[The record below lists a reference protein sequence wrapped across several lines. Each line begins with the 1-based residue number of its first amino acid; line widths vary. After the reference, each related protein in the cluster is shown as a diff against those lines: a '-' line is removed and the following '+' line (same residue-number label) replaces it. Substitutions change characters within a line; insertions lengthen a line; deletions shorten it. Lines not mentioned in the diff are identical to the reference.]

1 MASKRRARNYQLK
14 RSKERRNLEK
24 CITMTKK
31 NPKTIN
37 DYLDGKY
44 GKDGTESRGEF
55 KQKAQAYM
63 VAELVKEARKKAKL
77 TQEELAQKV
86 HLKRPH
92 ISRIERAETDVRIST
107 LQKIAQGLGGNLSIS
122 FDV

>member
-1 MASKRRARNYQLK
+1 MASKRRVKNYQGKKLRK
-14 RSKERRNLEK
+14 RRNLEK
-24 CITMTKK
+24 CILMAKK

-37 DYLDGKY
+37 DYLNRKY
-44 GKDGTESRGEF
+44 GEKGTESRSKF
-55 KQKAQAYM
+55 TQKAQAYM
-63 VAELVKEARKKAKL
+63 VAELVKDARKKAKL

-122 FDV
+122 FGV

>member
-1 MASKRRARNYQLK
+1 
-14 RSKERRNLEK
+14 
-24 CITMTKK
+24 MTKK

-44 GKDGTESRGEF
+44 GESGTESRSEF

-63 VAELVKEARKKAKL
+63 VAELVKNARKKAKL

-107 LQKIAQGLGGNLSIS
+107 LQKIAQGLGGNLSIN
-122 FDV
+122 FDI

>member
-1 MASKRRARNYQLK
+1 
-14 RSKERRNLEK
+14 
-24 CITMTKK
+24 MTKK

-44 GKDGTESRGEF
+44 GESGTESRSEF

-63 VAELVKEARKKAKL
+63 VAELVKGARKKAKL

-107 LQKIAQGLGGNLSIS
+107 LHKIAQGLGGNLTIS

>member
-1 MASKRRARNYQLK
+1 
-14 RSKERRNLEK
+14 
-24 CITMTKK
+24 MTKK

-37 DYLDGKY
+37 DYLNRKY
-44 GKDGTESRGEF
+44 GKKGTESRSDF
-55 KQKAQAYM
+55 THKVQAFM

-86 HLKRPH
+86 QLKRPH

-107 LQKIAQGLGGNLSIS
+107 LQKIAQGLGGNLSIT

>member
-1 MASKRRARNYQLK
+1 
-14 RSKERRNLEK
+14 
-24 CITMTKK
+24 MTKK

-37 DYLDGKY
+37 DYLDRKY
-44 GKDGTESRGEF
+44 GESGTESRSKF

-63 VAELVKEARKKAKL
+63 VAELVKDARKKAKL

-107 LQKIAQGLGGNLSIS
+107 LQKIAHGLGGNLSIS

>member
-1 MASKRRARNYQLK
+1 MMK
-14 RSKERRNLEK
+14 
-24 CITMTKK
+24 KK

-37 DYLDGKY
+37 DHLNRKY
-44 GKDGTESRGEF
+44 GERGTESRSEF
-55 KQKAQAYM
+55 SQKAQAYM

-86 HLKRPH
+86 QLKRPH

-107 LQKIAQGLGGNLSIS
+107 LHKIAQGLGGHLLIS
-122 FDV
+122 FDL

>member
-1 MASKRRARNYQLK
+1 M
-14 RSKERRNLEK
+14 
-24 CITMTKK
+24 MKK
-31 NPKTIN
+31 ANPKTIN
-37 DYLDGKY
+37 DYLDSKY
-44 GKDGTESRGEF
+44 GESGTESRSEF

-122 FDV
+122 FDL

>member
-1 MASKRRARNYQLK
+1 
-14 RSKERRNLEK
+14 
-24 CITMTKK
+24 MTKK

-37 DYLDGKY
+37 EYLDSKY
-44 GKDGTESRGEF
+44 GEKGTASRSDF
-55 KQKAQAYM
+55 THKAQAYM
-63 VAELVKEARKKAKL
+63 VAELVKDARKKAKL

-86 HLKRPH
+86 QLKRPH

-122 FDV
+122 FDI

>member
-1 MASKRRARNYQLK
+1 MIN
-14 RSKERRNLEK
+14 
-24 CITMTKK
+24 K

-37 DYLDGKY
+37 DHLNRKY
-44 GKDGTESRGEF
+44 GEQGTESRSEF
-55 KQKAQAYM
+55 TQKAQAYM
-63 VAELVKEARKKAKL
+63 VAELVKDARKKAKL

-86 HLKRPH
+86 QLKRPH

-107 LQKIAQGLGGNLSIS
+107 LHKIAQGLGGHLSIS

>member
-1 MASKRRARNYQLK
+1 MR
-14 RSKERRNLEK
+14 
-24 CITMTKK
+24 KK

-37 DYLDGKY
+37 DYLDDKY
-44 GKDGTESRGEF
+44 GKSGTKSRSEF

-77 TQEELAQKV
+77 TQEELAQKID
-86 HLKRPH
+86 LKRPH

>member
-1 MASKRRARNYQLK
+1 
-14 RSKERRNLEK
+14 
-24 CITMTKK
+24 MTKK

-37 DYLDGKY
+37 DYLDRKY
-44 GKDGTESRGEF
+44 GESGTESRSEF

-63 VAELVKEARKKAKL
+63 VAELVKDARKKAKL
-77 TQEELAQKV
+77 TQEELAQKA

-107 LQKIAQGLGGNLSIS
+107 LQKIAQGLGGQLSIS

>member
-1 MASKRRARNYQLK
+1 MK
-14 RSKERRNLEK
+14 
-24 CITMTKK
+24 KK
-31 NPKTIN
+31 NPRTIN
-37 DYLDGKY
+37 DYLDRKY
-44 GKDGTESRGEF
+44 GESGTESRSEF

-63 VAELVKEARKKAKL
+63 VAELVKDARKKAKL

-107 LQKIAQGLGGNLSIS
+107 LQKIAQGLGGHLSIS

>member
-1 MASKRRARNYQLK
+1 
-14 RSKERRNLEK
+14 
-24 CITMTKK
+24 MTKR

-37 DYLDGKY
+37 DYLDHKY
-44 GKDGTESRGEF
+44 GEKGTESRSEF
-55 KQKAQAYM
+55 THKAQAYM

-86 HLKRPH
+86 QLKRPH